1 MVREISSS
9 ESDNT
14 SSSTEFSSNSD
25 SEHTTDSY
33 QDQNEKSSSPDCSEY
48 CRCKTDYRGERDE
61 RYCPACKKLVNEEN
75 DDTSVDW
82 SMFQRHFKITRAYSA
97 SVENLLRDCSLFFAE
112 IDPNQKSRD
121 SDNNDE
127 GKSDREHKIVD
138 DLIDDLYQA
147 DSEDNAE

>member
-1 MVREISSS
+1 MIHQLTGACFNDILRLQEHILLQSKIFWEI
-9 ESDNT
+9 
-14 SSSTEFSSNSD
+14 
-25 SEHTTDSY
+25 
-33 QDQNEKSSSPDCSEY
+33 
-48 CRCKTDYRGERDE
+48 
-61 RYCPACKKLVNEEN
+61 V
-75 DDTSVDW
+75 
-82 SMFQRHFKITRAYSA
+82 HF
-97 SVENLLRDCSLFFAE
+97 FFAE